1 MEGSNSSLVDA
12 AAVSNIYENSL
23 DSNQSFTNHSTCRKE
38 YVEIVE
44 QPAPKALRFRYECEG
59 RSAGSIPGISSTAEN
74 KTYPTIQVV
83 GYHGRAVVVVSC
95 VTRDEPYRPHPHN
108 LVGRE
113 GCKKGVCTLEIP
125 PDTMSVS
132 FSNLGIQCVKKK
144 DIESS
149 LKTREEIR
157 VDPFRTGFS
166 HRHHPTSIDLNAVR
180 LCFQVFLEGDKKGKF
195 TVPLPPVVS
204 EPILDKKASAD
215 LVIVKLSDCNSHVDG
230 GRKDIILLCEKV
242 AKEDI
247 QIRFFEEKDG
257 KTVWEAYGDFQS
269 NQVHK
274 QTSIWFRAPKYRT
287 LEVTEPVKAFIQ
299 LKRPSDGATSEPLPF
314 EFLPLDAGRPSYW
327 TLGRNFMKTRNSHL
341 YSTLLS
347 KNTINLMKWNPE
359 ENKLTPEIIP
369 SDKLPAEQEVPQLFE
384 EVIKTAETNVN
395 EFVVDEEKDTTLLLD
410 TVMVETN
417 NNEITVNNNESGI
430 IGTNVSDEISWK
442 IPPNEDSEEKSF
454 NRLIDEV
461 AELDEIYS
469 ATQSNKNNFV
479 TGGDAQVMEI
489 DTVNNNFD
497 DSKTYS
503 SLQMAFKTPLNIA
516 YRPTEDKPQYI
527 FSTITEE
534 KNTEK
539 QLTKRESPIEKLPP
553 LPPKRQKKVETYI
566 GEESEEEKRLR
577 EALLHPK
584 PTILRSRSFSSQ
596 PERLSGD
603 LKYLGST
610 STLPNPKKKSFF
622 SKLFGRKNKNKS
634 NQDLSSTYNSSKS
647 LHTQQNDKNSK
658 ITSMSVENIQATPR
672 CTPAREMLKPNENQT
687 HDANNP
693 PQVEDMDSLVKR
705 SIAIDDESLH
715 LSGDGLDL
723 TEAEHYALYTV
734 MAPHATESEFDE
746 MSCYYAAVE
755 GGKIL
760 S

>member
-1 MEGSNSSLVDA
+1 MEGSNLSLVDA
-12 AAVSNIYENSL
+12 GAASTIYENKL
-23 DSNQSFTNHSTCRKE
+23 ENNQGFITNQLTCRKE
-38 YVEIVE
+38 YVDIIE
-44 QPAPKALRFRYECEG
+44 QPASKALRFRYECEG
-59 RSAGSIPGISSTAEN
+59 RSAGSIPGKSSTSEN

-83 GYHGRAVVVVSC
+83 GYNGRAVVVVSC
-95 VTRDEPYRPHPHN
+95 VTRDEPFRPHPHN

-125 PDTMSVS
+125 PDTMTVS

-149 LKTREEIR
+149 LRTREEIR

-166 HRHHPTSIDLNAVR
+166 HKHHPTSIDLNAVR

-195 TVPLPPVVS
+195 TVPLSPVVS

-257 KTVWEAYGDFQS
+257 KTVWEGYADFQS

-299 LKRPSDGATSEPLPF
+299 LKRPSDGATSESLPF

-327 TLGRNFMKTRNSHL
+327 NLGRSLMKKRDYEL
-341 YSTLLS
+341 YNTLLS
-347 KNTINLMKWNPE
+347 KNNINLLKWKPE
-359 ENKLTPEIIP
+359 ENKIVAENVLNNKHLT
-369 SDKLPAEQEVPQLFE
+369 EQQVPQLTE
-384 EVIKTAETNVN
+384 ETIVNKTLDNNLNEVIVNNEPDIITTTNVVMVESNNKEINVISNENNVIETNVN
-395 EFVVDEEKDTTLLLD
+395 ELT
-410 TVMVETN
+410 
-417 NNEITVNNNESGI
+417 
-430 IGTNVSDEISWK
+430 WQ
-442 IPPNEDSEEKSF
+442 IPATEDSEEKSF
-454 NRLIDEV
+454 NQLIDEV

-469 ATQSNKNNFV
+469 SSQCNKNSLIL
-479 TGGDAQVMEI
+479 GEDIQIMDI
-489 DTVNNNFD
+489 DEGNTNFD

-503 SLQMAFKTPLNIA
+503 SLQMAFKTPLDIA
-516 YRPTEDKPQYI
+516 YRPTEDKPQNVFAPI
-527 FSTITEE
+527 KEE
-534 KNTEK
+534 SYKSV
-539 QLTKRESPIEKLPP
+539 TKRESPVEKLPP
-553 LPPKRQKKVETYI
+553 LPPKRQKKIETYI
-566 GEESEEEKRLR
+566 GEEDPESRRLK
-577 EALLHPK
+577 EALLYPK
-584 PTILRSRSFSSQ
+584 PLIVRSHSFSSD
-596 PERLSGD
+596 PDKSIAD

-610 STLPNPKKKSFF
+610 STLPNPKKKSFL

-634 NQDLSSTYNSSKS
+634 NQDLVSPYNSSKS
-647 LHTQQNDKNSK
+647 LHISHDGKADMKISK
-658 ITSMSVENIQATPR
+658 SVDNIRGTPR
-672 CTPAREMLKPNENQT
+672 CTPSRDILNEKENAIIVNISQDKT
-687 HDANNP
+687 MISGDRNSLIT
-693 PQVEDMDSLVKR
+693 DDDSLTLVG
-705 SIAIDDESLH
+705 E
-715 LSGDGLDL
+715 GLDL

-734 MAPHATESEFDE
+734 MAPHATQSEFDE